1 MTALVL
7 IVEDDPD
14 VRNLIS
20 LRVKNLGHDVV
31 TASTG
36 EEALEVARRL
46 SPALVVLDIGLPGID
61 GWEVLRR
68 LRAEPATASIGV
80 LVVSVL
86 DPSDDHPPI
95 DGYVIKPFRAA
106 SIDRVVISILG
117 HDHPAGWLDEP
128 SEANGAGDPPT

>member
-1 MTALVL
+1 MSELVL
-7 IVEDDPD
+7 VVEDDPD

-36 EEALEVARRL
+36 EEALDLAQRL
-46 SPALVVLDIGLPGID
+46 APALVVLDIGLPGID

-68 LRAEPATASIGV
+68 LRSEPATASIGV

-117 HDHPAGWLDEP
+117 HDQPTDWLGGP
-128 SEANGAGDPPT
+128 EANGAGDSRP